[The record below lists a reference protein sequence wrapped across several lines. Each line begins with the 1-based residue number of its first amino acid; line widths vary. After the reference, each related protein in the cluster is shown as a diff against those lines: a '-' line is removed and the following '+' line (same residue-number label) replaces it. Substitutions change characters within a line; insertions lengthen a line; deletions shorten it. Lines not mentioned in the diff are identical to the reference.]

1 MILRSRIPC
10 SACGRMPMPIVTY
23 RGPDGA
29 VGKTCLLITYTTNAF
44 PGECALQLL
53 SAIVPLGGS
62 SSLLTRWLLLGMP
75 KLTHSQT
82 FPPCSTII
90 VRPRLPWASPCPL
103 HADVN
108 AHRRE
113 RHGRRK
119 AYQPRCVDHL
129 GGSPIPTLRTDF
141 RRVDLRWNS
150 PAALLQVFGTRLGLR
165 TTTAS
170 VLWCVFI
177 PFPKPFLR
185 CPGARS
191 SNSTLCRATLRR
203 TCSSFYTP

>member
-1 MILRSRIPC
+1 MFRVWQDADAYRHLPWSRWSGGQDLPADHIHHECLPRRVCVAALVCYC
-10 SACGRMPMPIVTY
+10 SFEPRLIV
-23 RGPDGA
+23 
-29 VGKTCLLITYTTNAF
+29 F
-44 PGECALQLL
+44 
-53 SAIVPLGGS
+53 
-62 SSLLTRWLLLGMP
+62 LTRWLLLGMP